1 MLILAFDTAMAA
13 CSAAVVRFD
22 ARRFHVLAQ
31 RHEARTRGHAE
42 VLAPMI
48 AEVVAE
54 AGIGFPD
61 LDRIA
66 VTTGPG
72 TFTGVR
78 IGVATAR
85 GMAVASGVPVVG
97 VTTLE
102 AVAAGAAKVTAEPG
116 RAIASVFDARREEV
130 YVQCFSSDLTN
141 LTQPQALGYDAAWAA
156 IKAHRPILA
165 GTGSALLET
174 RSGGSASRKHG
185 THVPDQ
191 PSAAIIAELG
201 ARRDLPD
208 APVVPLY
215 LRAPDAKLPA

>member
-13 CSAAVVRFD
+13 CSAAVVQYK
-22 ARRFHVLAQ
+22 AGHAHVLAEC
-31 RHEARTRGHAE
+31 HEARTRGHAE

-48 AEVVAE
+48 VEVMSE
-54 AGIGFPD
+54 AGVDFSE

-85 GMAVASGVPVVG
+85 GMAVASGLAVVG

-102 AVAAGAAKVTAEPG
+102 AVAAGALKVVGEPG

-130 YVQCFSSDLTN
+130 YVQCFSPQLGP
-141 LTQPQALGYDAAWAA
+141 LTQPLALGYDAAWAA
-156 IKAHRPILA
+156 IEAHRPALS
-165 GTGSALLET
+165 GTGAALLQPHAGNGT
-174 RSGGSASRKHG
+174 SGRGRSGL
-185 THVPDQ
+185 PNQ
-191 PSAAIIAELG
+191 PTAAIVAELG
-201 ARRDLPD
+201 AARALPD
-208 APVVPLY
+208 TPVVPLY